1 MKKLIFTILSVVLLA
16 TSCDM
21 NKQPHNVIDDQSAI
35 QSVEDALKMR
45 NYLYIRLRG
54 MSAGSYIY
62 TGELMSD
69 LFHATIG
76 YGNRGGIYYKWQ
88 WHASDEVAEGVWSG
102 CYTTTANAN
111 FLLEQLAKLD
121 QTNMSDDQK
130 AMIKV
135 IEGECAFMK
144 AHTMFY
150 LVQLFAE
157 PYTKNPN
164 APAVMLVDKYN
175 PTSDQTQY
183 PARSTVAE
191 TYKFIEDQL
200 SIAASKL
207 SAKAGAVASEYLT
220 IDAVSA
226 LQARVALYKGDY
238 ATAIAKATSLVD
250 GGAYPLAETAEDWE
264 MLWKHDSG
272 QECIMQLYADYAL
285 GSLPSSLSYNYS
297 GISYASGTV
306 SPDYI
311 PENWVLALFEGG
323 DFRSNWF
330 EGYNL
335 TFQSITG
342 PAYILNKFPGNPAL
356 QAAGSKDSDWIN
368 KIKPFRIAEQY
379 LIAAE
384 AYAMQGDNDNALK
397 YYNALRAKRILGYQ
411 DEYVVGDALKEAIK
425 QERVREL
432 IGEGFRFYD
441 LKRYGKGFERSQ
453 GQNDNVLA
461 AANDTQTELFSASAD
476 NFRWL
481 WPIPQ
486 AEIDSNPQIGSENQ
500 NPGY

>member
-1 MKKLIFTILSVVLLA
+1 MKKILFTILSVVLLA
-16 TSCDM
+16 TSCDLD
-21 NKQPHNVIDDQSAI
+21 KKPQNVIDDQSAI
-35 QSVEDALKMR
+35 QSIEDALKMR

-54 MSAGSYIY
+54 MSTGSYVY

-88 WHASDEVAEGVWSG
+88 WTASDGVAEGVWAG

-111 FLLEQLAKLD
+111 FLLAEIAKLD
-121 QTNMSDDQK
+121 QTNMSDADK
-130 AMIKV
+130 RMIKL

-144 AHTMFY
+144 ANAMFY

-157 PYTKNPN
+157 PYTKNPD
-164 APAVMLVDKYN
+164 ALGVMLVDKYN
-175 PTSDQTQY
+175 PTSDQSQY
-183 PARSTVAE
+183 PGRSTVAE
-191 TYKFIEDQL
+191 TYKFIEDNL
-200 SIAASKL
+200 SIAASNL
-207 SAKAGAVASEYLT
+207 STVTGTVASEYLT

-238 ATAIAKATSLVD
+238 ETAAAKASALVD
-250 GGAYPLAETAEDWE
+250 GGTYKLVEDADSFE
-264 MLWKHDSG
+264 ELWTNDSG
-272 QECIMQLYADYAL
+272 EECIMQLYADYTL
-285 GSLPSSLSYNYS
+285 ESLPSSMAYNYS
-297 GISYASGTV
+297 GISNASGTV

-311 PENWVLALFEGG
+311 PENWVLDLYADSDLRTSWYEG
-323 DFRSNWF
+323 WK
-330 EGYNL
+330 L

-342 PAYILNKFPGNPAL
+342 NAYILNKFPGNPDLNAPG
-356 QAAGSKDSDWIN
+356 AKDSNWIN

-384 AYAMQGDNDNALK
+384 AYAMLGNDEKALE
-397 YYNALRAKRILGYQ
+397 YYNGLRSKRIPGYA
-411 DEYVVGDALKEAIK
+411 EELMIGDALKEAIK
-425 QERVREL
+425 EERVREL

-441 LKRYGKGFERSQ
+441 LKRYGKGISRGD
-453 GQNDNVLA
+453 GQNDDILIN
-461 AANDTQTELFSASAD
+461 ANDTQTELFSAEAD

-486 AEIDSNPQIGSENQ
+486 AEIDSNPQIKGQQ
-500 NPGY
+500 NANY